1 MNGQVSRTYL
11 AYVILLLFLVNAA
24 NYGQRMII
32 AIILP
37 AIKTEIALTDA
48 QLGILM
54 GGGIRAVLR
63 GGRRAAGP
71 HRGSDRAADLPRR
84 RDPVLEFR
92 DRAVRGD
99 PVLSRRC

>member
-37 AIKTEIALTDA
+37 AINFIGNLTYVAIAVVGGLRVA
-48 QLGILM
+48 SGAMLLGSVQ
-54 GGGIRAVLR
+54 A
-63 GGRRAAGP
+63 
-71 HRGSDRAADLPRR
+71 
-84 RDPVLEFR
+84 FF
-92 DRAVRGD
+92 
-99 PVLSRRC
+99 